1 MGEFVRDKDAVIT
14 CSFVAECAAWA
25 ADQGLTLYGLLQKIY
40 AEFGIYREKLVSLT
54 KKGIDGTQQIAAM
67 MKNYRENPPTRLGD
81 SPVMKV
87 IDYTE
92 PDKTGLP
99 KSNVLRFFS
108 EDGSVVTVRPSGT
121 EPKIKF
127 YFGAKGDSADRT
139 IELLVRQFSE

>member
-1 MGEFVRDKDAVIT
+1 M
-14 CSFVAECAAWA
+14 
-25 ADQGLTLYGLLQKIY
+25 
-40 AEFGIYREKLVSLT
+40 SLT

-67 MKNYRENPPTRLGD
+67 MKRYRKEPPTVLGG
-81 SPVMKV
+81 SPVVKV

-92 PDKTGLP
+92 PEKTGLP

-127 YFGAKGDSADRT
+127 YFGAKGDNADKT
-139 IELLVRQFSE
+139 IELLVKQFSE